1 MRKEVTKLTT
11 GVDSTEGIMQAL
23 DAALRDQHEGIVV
36 DALKSPNMCDKRGN
50 AYIKLKPDY
59 VSSSAAA
66 ACTFCSP
73 AKRT

>member
-36 DALKSPNMCDKRGN
+36 DALNSP
-50 AYIKLKPDY
+50 
-59 VSSSAAA
+59 
-66 ACTFCSP
+66 
-73 AKRT
+73 